1 MGRVLNVYAGAT
13 QESRRLQS
21 CFSHDE
27 ARVRFRLPFL
37 ERMHPPLPL
46 VTLAF
51 IHQRYFMCGPC
62 AEIGQL
68 VILRNGMGSGL
79 LDRRYHQGSRLLGY
93 GGLIQRSVHRTAV
106 IAVLA
111 SGARATSSLIR
122 RSSPQP
128 LRRQPGDRSPIL
140 GQEPL
145 CHEHWASAGPLT
157 SR

>member
-51 IHQRYFMCGPC
+51 IQQRYFMCGPC

-68 VILRNGMGSGL
+68 VIL
-79 LDRRYHQGSRLLGY
+79 
-93 GGLIQRSVHRTAV
+93 AW
-106 IAVLA
+106 
-111 SGARATSSLIR
+111 
-122 RSSPQP
+122 
-128 LRRQPGDRSPIL
+128 
-140 GQEPL
+140 GQVYSIDDTTKAL
-145 CHEHWASAGPLT
+145 VSWDTVG
-157 SR
+157 